1 MADRVVDG
9 FSIVPPSAETR
20 RLDAAGS
27 TVGAADIRFE
37 YSL

>member
-9 FSIVPPSAETR
+9 FSIVPPLADTR
-20 RLDAAGS
+20 RPDAAGS
-27 TVGAADIRFE
+27 TVGAADIRFD